1 MTTKSPTPTQGA
13 NDRVLVDRDTF
24 ETEAVWLPAMAVQH
38 LNAGKAVVEGKTFT
52 DCLIEGP
59 ALLAA
64 INNVTFENCNMG
76 EAQDPRSLLVQ
87 PMGPKVSGGIAF
99 SNTRFVRCRF
109 VLVSFTGHPDFLA
122 SVEKTLTTNKLSKAE
137 A

>member
-1 MTTKSPTPTQGA
+1 MTQKTASPADSVAG
-13 NDRVLVDRDTF
+13 RDLLERTTF

-38 LNAGKAVVEGKTFT
+38 LNAGNSVIDGKTFT

-64 INNVTFENCNMG
+64 IDNVTFENCNMG
-76 EAQDPRSLLVQ
+76 EAQEPRTLLVQ
-87 PMGPKVSGGIAF
+87 PMGPKVAGGIAV

-109 VLVSFTGHPDFLA
+109 VLVSFTGHPDFLK
-122 SVEKTLTTNKLSKAE
+122 SVEDTLSAQRASGATA
-137 A
+137 